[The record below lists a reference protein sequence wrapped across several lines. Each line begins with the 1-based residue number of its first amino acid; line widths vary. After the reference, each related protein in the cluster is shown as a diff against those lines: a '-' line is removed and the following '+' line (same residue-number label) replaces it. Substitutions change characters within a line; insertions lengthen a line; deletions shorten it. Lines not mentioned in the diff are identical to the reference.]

1 MSKGLC
7 LNLPVNSVSFG
18 QVSTLILRE
27 FHKQNLNFALCPIGN
42 SIDLSTQDVDQNF
55 FEWIKNKTDGFLH
68 KIQKNDNCFKLWHL
82 NGSLES
88 YCCEQNLFSF
98 YELDSPTKEE
108 INIFVPFIEDLYI
121 LENEGEIG
129 INNIH
134 GNIIINIDI
143 QNKEEIN
150 IARNQKNLILS
161 SNYACDLFRNL
172 GCNNVKYIPLGF
184 DKYSFKTIDRKY
196 FNDDRIVFN
205 VVGKLEKRKHHKK
218 IIQTWLKKYGNQK
231 DYHLQCAVDNPFL
244 KEEDNKALLVSI
256 LEGKSYF
263 NISFLANMQKNSM
276 YNDFLNSA
284 NIIIGMS
291 GGEGW
296 GIPEF
301 NSVALGKY
309 GIILNAHSY
318 KDWANK
324 DNSIL
329 VEPNGKIEAYDN
341 MFFHRGSVYNQGN
354 IFDFNPDDFIS
365 ACEIAVEKVRLNR
378 VNQEGLKLQESF
390 NSEKFAD
397 SILNVINV

>member
-1 MSKGLC
+1 VSKNLC

-27 FHKQNLNFALCPIGN
+27 FYKKNLDFNLCPIGN
-42 SIDLSTQDVDQNF
+42 AIDLSTQDVDQNF

-98 YELDSPTKEE
+98 YELDNPTKEE
-108 INIFVPFIEDLYI
+108 INIA
-121 LENEGEIG
+121 
-129 INNIH
+129 
-134 GNIIINIDI
+134 
-143 QNKEEIN
+143 K
-150 IARNQKNLILS
+150 NQKNLILS
-161 SNYACDLFRNL
+161 SNYACNLFRNL
-172 GCNNVKYIPLGF
+172 GCNNVKYMPLGF

-231 DYHLQCAVDNPFL
+231 NYHLQCAVDNPFL
-244 KEEDNKALLVSI
+244 KEEDNKTLLVSI

-301 NSVALGKY
+301 NSIALGKY
-309 GIILNAHSY
+309 GVILNAHSY

-324 DNSIL
+324 DNAIL

-365 ACEIAVEKVRLNR
+365 ACEIAIEKVRLNK
-378 VNQEGLKLQESF
+378 VNSQGLKLQEDF

-397 SILNVINV
+397 SILNIVNA